1 MALGGKRRQR
11 SRAWPGWWV
20 SLLLAAAPAAP
31 ALAGEPACRTGGPFL
46 AEAAVRSNPLFEAIE
61 GSFAE
66 YVAANASHFGVNGDA
81 VKCARAMSAALIASA
96 AQVFDPG
103 EVQIRDHV
111 RRQMEAQGLSAG
123 PQQAT
128 LSEQY
133 FALAMQMNRLARGL
147 PALAAGDMRPY
158 ATPTN
163 QLEELHVFAENMLRM
178 LMADPN
184 VRQAIMAQ
192 LPLLRRAIQAE
203 RQMLANGAARM
214 AVQP

>member
-1 MALGGKRRQR
+1 MALGGKERQR
-11 SRAWPGWWV
+11 SRAWSGWWV

-61 GSFAE
+61 G
-66 YVAANASHFGVNGDA
+66 GDA

-133 FALAMQMNRLARGL
+133 FALAIQMNRLARGL